1 MTPGAPLGRGLGT
14 YLGALGKRPRF
25 GIDFGASW
33 APRGAPW
40 GTLVGPIFALGSSL
54 AAPKEPEEP
63 IFSHLGRVP
72 FWTLILD
79 PQNHKKSSI
88 SKVPEP

>member
-33 APRGAPW
+33 APRVPPW
-40 GTLVGPIFALGSSL
+40 GTLVGAIFALGPPL
-54 AAPKEPEEP
+54 GAPKEPEDP
-63 IFSHLGRVP
+63 ILSHLGRIP
-72 FWTLILD
+72 FWSLILD
-79 PQNHKKSSI
+79 PENHKRSSI

>member
-33 APRGAPW
+33 APRGPPW
-40 GTLVGPIFALGSSL
+40 GTLLGPIFALGPSRG
-54 AAPKEPEEP
+54 APKEPREP

-79 PQNHKKSSI
+79 PKNHKKNSI
-88 SKVPEP
+88 SRVPKP